1 MSQPVLPPGL
11 PAPRPS
17 PDGLDKAYWD
27 AARRHELVA
36 QRCRKCKSWQW
47 GPEWICHE
55 CLGFDLG
62 FERVPGRGRIYS
74 WERAWHPVHP
84 ALREAVPY
92 VAVLVELPDAGGI
105 RMLGN
110 LAGDAR
116 APVEIGAAVE
126 PLFEDHADADPPFTL
141 VQWRRL

>member
-1 MSQPVLPPGL
+1 LSRTILPPGL
-11 PAPRPS
+11 PAPRPT
-17 PDGLDKAYWD
+17 PDGLDQPYWE

-36 QRCRKCKSWQW
+36 QRCRKCRSWQW
-47 GPEWICHE
+47 GPEWICHR
-55 CLGFDLG
+55 CLGFDLA

-92 VAVLVELPDAGGI
+92 VAVLVELPEAGGI

-126 PLFEDHADADPPFTL
+126 PQFEDHADADPAFTL
-141 VQWRRL
+141 VQWRRV